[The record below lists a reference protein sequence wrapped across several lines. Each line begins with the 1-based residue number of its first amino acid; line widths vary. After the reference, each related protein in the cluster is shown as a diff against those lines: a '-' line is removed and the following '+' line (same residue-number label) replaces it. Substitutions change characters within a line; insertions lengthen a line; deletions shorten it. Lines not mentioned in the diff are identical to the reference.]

1 MKIRIRYETQIT
13 TIDVPEEEFDLMI
26 RLDYEK
32 QLAEAKDPAA
42 VRRRTPQEIIDER
55 FNRPDYNNWHAFHRH
70 WEEDAVP
77 PTAEGI
83 GRRMVPEPDGDGQQ
97 HHFTM
102 DEFPDLA
109 SPQRRAAAE
118 RDEEVRAWIRK
129 KLKPDYADMLISIHM
144 DGISVA
150 EYAARN
156 GEKRTAVS
164 NRLQRAE
171 KNFQEIW
178 FNAKVCGIL
187 DF

>member
-42 VRRRTPQEIIDER
+42 VRRRAPQEIIDER

-83 GRRMVPEPDGDGQQ
+83 GRRMAPEPDADGQQ

-118 RDEEVRAWIRK
+118 QDEEVRAWIRRK
-129 KLKPDYADMLISIHM
+129 MKPDYAEMLISIHM
-144 DGISVA
+144 DGIPVI
-150 EYAARN
+150 EYAARI
-156 GEKRTAVS
+156 GETRNTVS
-164 NRLQRAE
+164 HRLQRAE
-171 KNFQEIW
+171 KNFRKFSKSVI
-178 FNAKVCGIL
+178 FDPL
-187 DF
+187 P

>member
-42 VRRRTPQEIIDER
+42 VRRRTPQEIMDER
-55 FNRPDYNNWHAFHRH
+55 FNRPDYNNWQTFHRH
-70 WEEDAVP
+70 WDADAIP

-83 GRRMVPEPDGDGQQ
+83 GCRMAPEPDDDGQR

-109 SPQRRAAAE
+109 TLERQKAAE
-118 RDEEVRAWIRK
+118 QDEEVRAWIRRK
-129 KLKPDYADMLISIHM
+129 MKPDYAEMLISIHM
-144 DGISVA
+144 DGISVT
-150 EYAARN
+150 EYAVRTS
-156 GEKRTAVS
+156 EKRDTVYH
-164 NRLQRAE
+164 RLERAE
-171 KNFQEIW
+171 KFFEEI
-178 FNAKVCGIL
+178 FEKRQI
-187 DF
+187 